1 MGHENVCWRAIE
13 LRFVGDSRE
22 FVVAGP
28 FSRWHLLLDTL
39 KGTAIVVSSASLRH
53 AFGMQRTIVSLLEQA
68 VHRYGE
74 RAFFGVGDRAC
85 TFSSFV
91 LAVKGTACAL
101 RQRGLEAGDRVAVLL
116 PRGERE
122 AVFLL
127 ATMVAGGIA
136 VPIHSKLKDD
146 QVRHVLEDARPRLLV
161 TNAERTVGLRD
172 PGSLFAGQQVLE
184 ASIEPAGIPFAEWPE
199 CVSSDS
205 AVLLYTSGSTGRAKG
220 IEQTHGNLLR
230 GAERVANFLSLDTSD
245 HILALLSFSFDYGL
259 NQLLTALLVG
269 CRLSAADYLGVGELA
284 DLLEKHRPTGLAGV
298 PSLWHE
304 VAAGMASGALEPKCG
319 ASLRYITNSGGSLLP
334 VDSDV
339 IRRCWPR
346 VSVYAMYG
354 LTEAF
359 RSAFLPPQEFDA
371 HPDSFG
377 YALEGVEL
385 LLASP
390 EDGSILHGPAIGE
403 LVHAGELI
411 AKGYWGRCA
420 DQALRFRKDPRNG
433 RDGIVVYTGD
443 LVRRDDCG
451 RHYFLSRLDRMIKV
465 QGHRISPDEVAQAV
479 IGMDS
484 IGEVCVIGIDGG
496 ADGQRIVMWLAGDP
510 RDKAMVD
517 SVRRR
522 CRAKLPS
529 YMLPS
534 DVRVLTE
541 LPHNANGKIDE
552 EALRRMLDT

>member
-1 MGHENVCWRAIE
+1 MASYE
-13 LRFVGDSRE
+13 
-22 FVVAGP
+22 
-28 FSRWHLLLDTL
+28 
-39 KGTAIVVSSASLRH
+39 SLRH
-53 AFGMQRTIVSLLEQA
+53 AFGMPRTIVSLLEQA
-68 VHRYGE
+68 VNRYGG
-74 RAFFGVGDRAC
+74 RPFFGGGAEAH

-91 LAVKGTACAL
+91 SAVKSTACFL
-101 RQRGLEAGDRVAVLL
+101 RLHGLEAGDRVAVLL

-122 AVFLL
+122 AVFVL
-127 ATMVAGGIA
+127 AAMVAGGIA
-136 VPIHSKLKDD
+136 VPMHSKLKDD
-146 QVRHVLEDARPRLLV
+146 QVRHVLDDARPRLLV
-161 TNAERTVGLRD
+161 TNAERTVSLRD
-172 PGSLFAGQQVLE
+172 PDSVLAGQQVL
-184 ASIEPAGIPFAEWPE
+184 ASDIESAVIPSTELAE
-199 CVSSDS
+199 CVSSAS
-205 AVLLYTSGSTGRAKG
+205 AVLLYSSGSTGRAKG

-230 GAERVANFLSLDTSD
+230 GAERVADFLSLDTSD

-269 CRLSAADYLGVGELA
+269 CRLSAADYLGVGDLSG
-284 DLLEKHRPTGLAGV
+284 LLEQHRPTGLAGV

-304 VAAGMASGALEPKCG
+304 VASGIMSGALDPGCG
-319 ASLRYITNSGGSLLP
+319 SSLRYITNSGGSLQP
-334 VDSDV
+334 ADSRI
-339 IRRCWPR
+339 IRRFWPG
-346 VSVYAMYG
+346 VAVYAMYG

-377 YALEGVEL
+377 YALDGVEL

-390 EDGSILHGPAIGE
+390 VDGSILHGPATGE
-403 LVHAGELI
+403 LVHAGELV

-420 DQALRFRKDPRNG
+420 DQALRFRIDPRSG
-433 RDGIVVYTGD
+433 HDGIVVYSGD

-451 RHYFLSRLDRMIKV
+451 RHYFVSRLDRMMKV
-465 QGHRISPDEVAQAV
+465 HGHRISPDEVAQAV
-479 IGMDS
+479 IGMDL

-496 ADGQRIVMWLAGDP
+496 ADGQRIVMWLAGDAG
-510 RDKAMVD
+510 DQTLVE

-552 EALRRMLDT
+552 AALRRMLDT